1 MVRMELGRIGTA
13 MVTPFSHSGDI
24 DFDLTE
30 QLIEHLIA
38 TGTDSLIVCGT
49 TGESPTLS
57 HQEKSNIFKYAIE
70 IVRKRIPVFA
80 GTGTF
85 NTAETVKLTKLADEL
100 GADGIMLVTP
110 YYNKPDQKGMVAHF
124 THIANQ
130 TELPI
135 LLYNIPG
142 RVAVNMEAKTV
153 IELSKVKNIRGVKEA
168 SGSLDQMSEII
179 SGTDSGFK
187 LYSGDD
193 ALTLPVL
200 AIGGDGVIS
209 VASHI
214 VGNEMQQMINAFI
227 SGDTTK
233 AAEMHRTLL
242 PLFNAVFSAPNP
254 IPVKYALTKL
264 GIDTGGV
271 RMPLV
276 SGFKEG
282 TAAFDKVWNKFK
294 ENELIFQ

>member
-1 MVRMELGRIGTA
+1 MELGRIGTA
-13 MVTPFSHSGDI
+13 MVTPFSHTGDI

-49 TGESPTLS
+49 TGESPTLN
-57 HQEKSNIFKYAIE
+57 HQEKSDIFKYAIE
-70 IVRKRIPVFA
+70 IVRKRIPVIA

-85 NTAETVKLTKLADEL
+85 NTAETVKLTKQADEL

-124 THIANQ
+124 THIASV
-130 TELPI
+130 TDLPI

-142 RVAVNMEAKTV
+142 RAAVNMEAETV

-168 SGSLDQMSEII
+168 SGSLDQMSAII

-214 VGNEMQQMINAFI
+214 VGNEMQQMISAFM
-227 SGDTTK
+227 SGNVTK
-233 AAEMHRTLL
+233 AAEMHRTLV

-254 IPVKYALTKL
+254 IPAKYALAKM

-282 TAAFDKVWNKFK
+282 AAAFDKVWDKFK
-294 ENELIFQ
+294 ENEHIFQ

>member
-1 MVRMELGRIGTA
+1 MELGQIGTA
-13 MVTPFSHSGDI
+13 MVTPFSHAGDI

-30 QLIEHLIA
+30 KLIEHLIA

-49 TGESPTLS
+49 TGESPTLN
-57 HQEKSNIFKYAIE
+57 HQEKSNIFKYSIE
-70 IVRKRIPVFA
+70 IVQKRIPVIA

-85 NTAETVKLTKLADEL
+85 NTAESIKLTKQADEL

-110 YYNKPDQKGMVAHF
+110 YYNKPDQKGIVTHF
-124 THIANQ
+124 AHIAKE

-135 LLYNIPG
+135 MLYNIPG
-142 RVAVNMEAKTV
+142 RAAVNMEAETV
-153 IELSKVKNIRGVKEA
+153 IELSKIKNIRAVKEA

-179 SGTDSGFK
+179 SGTDNGFK
-187 LYSGDD
+187 VYSGDD

-200 AIGGDGVIS
+200 SIGGDGVIS

-214 VGNEMQQMINAFI
+214 AGAEMQQMINAYKA
-227 SGDTTK
+227 GDTEK
-233 AAEMHRTLL
+233 AALMHRTLL

-254 IPVKYALTKL
+254 VPVKYALAKM

-276 SGFKEG
+276 AGLGEG
-282 TAAFDKVWNKFK
+282 AAAFDKVWNTFK
-294 ENELIFQ
+294 KNEHIFQ

>member
-1 MVRMELGRIGTA
+1 MELGRIGTA

-24 DFDLTE
+24 DYDLTE

-49 TGESPTLS
+49 TGESPTLN
-57 HQEKSNIFKYAIE
+57 HQEKSDIFKYAIE

-124 THIANQ
+124 THIASV
-130 TELPI
+130 TDLPI

-142 RVAVNMEAKTV
+142 RAAVNMEAETV

-168 SGSLDQMSEII
+168 SGSLDQMAEII

-214 VGNEMQQMINAFI
+214 VGNEMQQMINAFT
-227 SGDTTK
+227 SGETSK
-233 AAEMHRTLL
+233 AAEMHRTLT

-254 IPVKYALTKL
+254 IPVKYALAKM

-282 TAAFDKVWNKFK
+282 VASFDKIWNTFK
-294 ENELIFQ
+294 ENERIFH